1 MRFYKIKA
9 TADEKLFDGA
19 ERKGKKNNEVF
30 TDFTQRACLLNDEI
44 AAKAEPDFRI
54 NFSTIDY
61 RAAILCMVS
70 MRDDEDVV
78 VIREKTTAYL
88 KKHDYAG
95 SVLAVD
101 EITGRTWRDMLRQ
114 ADREGFIKDFDDT
127 MEKYGMRVINGNR
140 YGGFSF
146 DEFVLFED
154 NISLRD
160 ATKHADALCT
170 IPVMKEEFERIY
182 ASKDKKWRPGHP
194 VHYSISA
201 DDGEDESAYIQ
212 LLLGVL
218 FTNHRVASRRYTQI
232 DYESLCDGYDESRL
246 NEVYRIGT
254 GGTVVIRIRKNTAD
268 DDNYVTG
275 SENRSADLCRM
286 AMKWKSKVLTVFCF
300 PRESHK
306 LREYFFE
313 QMDGM
318 SLINIEETVI
328 FDADAKAYL
337 GTLAKQHAA
346 RTNMKLLGMIE
357 ADTGYSKMDL
367 RKIFD
372 HWYDGY
378 LKEKIYPQYAQKAI
392 AMRRAEKEVRGSGIE
407 QLRDLI
413 GLTETKELVEDILN
427 YAKVQKHF
435 SEVGKRKRQSMHMI
449 FSGNPGSAK
458 TTVARLIARILK
470 ENGVLK
476 NGNLIE
482 VGRSDLVGKY
492 VGWTAVQV
500 KKAFEKASGSVLF
513 IDEAYSLVDD
523 RGGSFGD
530 EAINTIVQEMENRRD
545 DIVVI
550 LAGYPGK
557 MEEFLGKNP
566 GLRSRINFHVNFPDY
581 SPKELYEILEMMAE
595 KSGLSFADG
604 VYDRVLPILT
614 RATSVSEFGNGRYVR
629 NLLEKAQM
637 RQASRIMH
645 LDPERIT
652 EKVAMTLTEDDF
664 AEVRL
669 HAAKSSRKAIGFTA

>member
-1 MRFYKIKA
+1 MRFYKIK
-9 TADEKLFDGA
+9 TTTDEKLFDHDG
-19 ERKGKKNNEVF
+19 RKGKKDDEVF
-30 TDFTQRACLLNDEI
+30 KAFTQRVCLISDEI
-44 AAKAEPDFRI
+44 AAKTELDYRI
-54 NFSTIDY
+54 NFTAVDDH
-61 RAAILCMVS
+61 AAILCMVS
-70 MRDDEDVV
+70 MRDDEDADA
-78 VIREKTTAYL
+78 IREKTAVYL
-88 KKHDYAG
+88 ERHEYAG

-101 EITGRTWRDMLRQ
+101 EITGRTWRDLLRQ
-114 ADREGFIKDFDDT
+114 ADYADFIKDFDDT

-146 DEFVLFED
+146 EEYVLFED
-154 NISLRD
+154 NISLAGAR
-160 ATKHADALCT
+160 KQADALCT
-170 IPVMKEEFERIY
+170 IPTMKEEFDRIY

-194 VHYSISA
+194 VHYSIAA
-201 DDGEDESAYIQ
+201 DDAEEESSYIQ

-218 FTNHRVASRRYTQI
+218 FTNRRVASRRYTQI
-232 DYESLCDGYDESRL
+232 DYKSLCDHYIESRL
-246 NEVYRIGT
+246 NEIYRIGT
-254 GGTVVIRIRKNTAD
+254 GGTVVIRVRKDTAD
-268 DDNYVTG
+268 EDDYVMG
-275 SENRSADLCRM
+275 SESRAADLCRM
-286 AMKWKSKVLTVFCF
+286 AMKWKNKVLTIFCF
-300 PRESHK
+300 PRESYK
-306 LREYFFE
+306 LRESFFE

-328 FDADAKAYL
+328 FDDEAKAYL
-337 GTLAKQHAA
+337 GVLAKQHAA
-346 RTNMKLLGMIE
+346 RTNRKLMNMVE
-357 ADTGYSKMDL
+357 VDKGYSKNDL
-367 RKIFD
+367 CKIFD

-378 LKEKIYPQYAQKAI
+378 LKEKIYPQYAEKAI
-392 AMRRAEKEVRGSGIE
+392 AMRRADKETRGSGID

-413 GLTETKELVEDILN
+413 GLTETKELVKDILN
-427 YAKVQKHF
+427 FATAQKRF

-458 TTVARLIARILK
+458 TTVARLIARIMK

-545 DIVVI
+545 NVVVI

-557 MEEFLGKNP
+557 MEEFLMKNP

-581 SPKELYEILEMMAE
+581 SPVELCSILEMMAE
-595 KSGLSFADG
+595 KSGLILEKG
-604 VYDRVLPILT
+604 VQDRVLPML
-614 RATSVSEFGNGRYVR
+614 AKASGVPEFGNGRYAR

-637 RQASRIMH
+637 KQATRILRLDLDRVTNEMAATLIAEDFEEPAH
-645 LDPERIT
+645 LAPKT
-652 EKVAMTLTEDDF
+652 KT
-664 AEVRL
+664 
-669 HAAKSSRKAIGFTA
+669 IGFCA